1 MPREHRSIAKKR
13 YASWKKARQGIVS
26 ALENI
31 NDELKLK
38 SQIEQL
44 FVRMDVDESMGID
57 AQELAQGLK
66 QMGIELSDAQAME
79 LLNEA
84 DADGDGY
91 VQYEEFEFVIMN
103 QIMCW
108 KRDNAPLFPCCVVS

>member
-1 MPREHRSIAKKR
+1 MPREHRTIARKR
-13 YASWKKARQGIVS
+13 YKSWKKARKGIVD
-26 ALENI
+26 ALENV

-38 SQIEQL
+38 VQIENIFQR
-44 FVRMDVDESMGID
+44 FDSDGSQGID
-57 AQELAQGLK
+57 ATELHAGMK
-66 QMGIELSDAQAME
+66 TIGISLTTDQANE
-79 LLNEA
+79 LLREA

-108 KRDNAPLFPCCVVS
+108 KRENAPLCTCVIS

>member
-1 MPREHRSIAKKR
+1 MGREHRSIAKKR
-13 YASWKKARQGIVS
+13 YKSWKQARQGIVN
-26 ALENI
+26 AIENI

-38 SQIEQL
+38 AQIEQIFL
-44 FVRMDVDESMGID
+44 KFDKDESNGID
-57 AQELAQGLK
+57 SFELRSGMQDLGVTLTQGQAQH
-66 QMGIELSDAQAME
+66 

-103 QIMCW
+103 QICAW
-108 KRDNAPLFPCCVVS
+108 KQDQKSLCSTYQVM